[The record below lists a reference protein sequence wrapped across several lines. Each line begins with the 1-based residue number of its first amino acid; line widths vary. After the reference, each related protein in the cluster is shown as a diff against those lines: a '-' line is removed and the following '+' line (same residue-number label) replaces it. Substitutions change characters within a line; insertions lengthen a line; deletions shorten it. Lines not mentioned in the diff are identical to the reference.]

1 MCSLKNQNDE
11 FVMSRVQLKLF
22 DTYEREVRELQPLE
36 GNEIRL
42 YACGPTVYNFVHIG
56 NLRTYIFEDL
66 LRRAITHAG
75 FTIRHVMNI
84 TDVGHLTSDADS
96 GEDKMEVGSRRTGMT
111 AWEIAEFYTKA
122 FKDDLHSLN
131 ILEPSIWCKA
141 TDHIEEQIAFIRD
154 LESKGFVYKT
164 SDGVYFDSRK
174 LDNYGHLA
182 RLDID
187 GLQAGARVD
196 QGERR
201 FVTDFALW
209 KFSNPNEQRQM
220 EWDSPWGIGFPGWH
234 IECSA
239 MSARYLGDYFDIHCG
254 GKDHIPIHHTN
265 EIAQTEASRGTRLAN
280 FWLHGYFLQMEKS
293 KMSKS
298 SGDFVRLETLMEKGF
313 PPLVFRYFCLQAHYR
328 SELSFTWDSLKAANT
343 SLMRLYDIAYS
354 WGPPTE
360 ISEKYHDR
368 FVEHLYNDLNLPRAL
383 AVAWELVRSSEADG
397 VKKAT
402 LLAFDEIFGLDI
414 EGWRP
419 EKIDLPEEITSLLA
433 KRDEARQSKDWEA
446 ADRLRDEI
454 NELGFSIEDSKDG
467 PIIKRV

>member
-1 MCSLKNQNDE
+1 
-11 FVMSRVQLKLF
+11 MSQIQLKLF
-22 DTYEREVRELQPLE
+22 DTYEREIRELHPIA
-36 GNEIRL
+36 GNEIRF

-66 LRRAITHAG
+66 LRRTITHAG
-75 FTIRHVMNI
+75 FTVRHVMNI

-122 FKDDLHSLN
+122 FKNDLRSLN
-131 ILEPSIWCKA
+131 ILEPDIWCKA
-141 TDHIEEQIAFIRD
+141 TDHIDEQIAFIRD
-154 LESKGFVYKT
+154 LELKGFVYQT
-164 SDGVYFDSRK
+164 SDGIYFDSRK

-187 GLQAGARVD
+187 GLQVGARVE

-209 KFSNPNEQRQM
+209 KFSNPDEKRQM
-220 EWDSPWGIGFPGWH
+220 EWDSPWGVGFPCWH

-239 MSARYLGDYFDIHCG
+239 MAARYLGDYFDIHCG

-265 EIAQTEASRGTRLAN
+265 EIAQTEASKGTRLAN
-280 FWLHGYFLQMEKS
+280 FWVHGYFLQMKDS

-298 SGDFVRLETLMEKGF
+298 SGDFVRLETLMEKGY

-328 SELSFTWDSLKAANT
+328 SELSFTWASLKAADT
-343 SLMRLYDIAYS
+343 SLIRLYEAAYS
-354 WGPPTE
+354 WGPPSE
-360 ISEKYHDR
+360 ISEKYYNR
-368 FVEHLYNDLNLPRAL
+368 FVQHLYNDLNLPRAL
-383 AVAWELVRSSEADG
+383 AIAWELVRSGEPDG

-414 EGWRP
+414 EGWMP
-419 EKIDLPEEITSLLA
+419 EKVEIPDEITGLLA
-433 KRDEARQSKDWEA
+433 KREEARQSKDWEA
-446 ADRLRDEI
+446 ADRFRDEI
-454 NELGFSIEDSKDG
+454 SKLGFSIEDSKDG
-467 PIIKRV
+467 PIVKRD